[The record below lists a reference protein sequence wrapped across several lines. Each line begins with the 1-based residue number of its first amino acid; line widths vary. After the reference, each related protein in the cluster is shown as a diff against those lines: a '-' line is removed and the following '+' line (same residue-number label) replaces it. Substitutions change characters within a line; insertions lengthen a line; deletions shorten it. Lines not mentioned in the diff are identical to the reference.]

1 MVRDECF
8 LSELKPSC
16 VLELGGGRSTLFL
29 AEYAMGGRGE
39 RLHYTIEHDAR
50 WVSKLNWNLQEAH
63 MHHFSKILYAPIVN
77 DWYDINYIRS
87 QIPEKIDMLF
97 IDGPPGDSRKSPRG
111 QQFIDELVE
120 SNELKLVVIDD
131 THREENDQFSKYIWS
146 KLGGDYLRFSMK
158 YGFKVNK
165 IHMIF
170 SNQARERLDK
180 ELAFLDSN
188 SGII

>member
-1 MVRDECF
+1 MQ
-8 LSELKPSC
+8 P
-16 VLELGGGRSTLFL
+16 GG
-29 AEYAMGGRGE
+29 AGE
-39 RLHYTIEHDAR
+39 RFHYTIEHDAR

-111 QQFIDELVE
+111 QQFIYELVE

-165 IHMIF
+165 I
-170 SNQARERLDK
+170 Q
-180 ELAFLDSN
+180 
-188 SGII
+188 